1 MKRTKKY
8 QSEFFTS
15 GKYEVEVI
23 DFKNKFGEDQIDV
36 WLNEKECGHKMY
48 MFGLLYEQPSAND
61 GKTHYTREELFE
73 IIEANLPEYKE
84 MYREELE
91 MIEQAFNEKFA

>member
-15 GKYEVEVI
+15 GKYEIEVI
-23 DFKNKFGEDQIDV
+23 DFVNKWGENQMDV
-36 WLNEKECGHKMY
+36 WINKKDTGHKMF
-48 MFGLLYEQPSAND
+48 MFGLLYELKD
-61 GKTHYTREELFE
+61 GMTHYTREELLE
-73 IIEANLPEYKE
+73 IVERNLPEYKE